1 MDRRS
6 DKTEHVIVLGD
17 FEKKKKYK
25 EQIVQEIIAA
35 ICAMLNSNGG
45 KLAIDIKTDSY
56 ELPVGG
62 SLFSP
67 MSSVIRILEQSI
79 ISIIGQIHTVSNINF
94 QQDKK
99 GLLIFVEKTD
109 SLITTNYNL
118 YLPSQTQV
126 VQVSPLEPKEKVK
139 DNVINRK
146 MVPEPVQIG
155 SHCKIFFRGTICDLC
170 ESKTV
175 QLKHLVAH
183 PTKRTTLADRMI
195 GKGNKLMFYVAAYSN
210 HIGGHMYFGITDEGV
225 VVGEVILNEEG
236 KREITKKVEKTIKK
250 LIWPE
255 HIGKLIQRKHW
266 DIFFEP
272 VVDEDNK
279 PIPSTFVIV
288 IYIAP
293 CLGGV
298 FTEEPECYEMVD
310 GKVRKMSFLT
320 WKKRM
325 LVSGCSCSGEE
336 IPRPIQRITW
346 SSPEA
351 RRSFTVGGEKLR
363 TFISNGDWDAILK
376 ECEGLLKKSQLR
388 EIKLLILSKRITAS
402 YRRGQFQR
410 AQDLLEEYEK
420 ILPKAKDRMIFE
432 VMKLF
437 LEAALKRATGDLEA
451 LKEPLRAALSMTE
464 LIEPGLVS
472 AIVYVFA
479 ATVTDLVDSED
490 TGRGFSP
497 EFLSIRALEHL
508 HCVPDSSDGLLA
520 MEQKARLT
528 LATYYLGCNINGQQ
542 IKDDV
547 NVTELDKAAT
557 SIRAVHQR
565 ADQAIPLTKYHEVQL
580 DLVLSIY
587 NYRRSQLIPDEKVR
601 YLRVAFNHAEKGEHL
616 AKALGFIE
624 IVEWSKTHKAF
635 CTEKLLRAK
644 CKAKCKTV

>member
-62 SLFSP
+62 SLFSL

-79 ISIIGQIHTVSNINF
+79 ISVIGQIHTISNINF

-126 VQVSPLEPKEKVK
+126 VQVSPWEPKEKVK

-155 SHCKIFFRGTICDLC
+155 SHCKIFSKGTICDLS

-175 QLKHLVAH
+175 QLKHLEAH

-255 HIGKLIQRKHW
+255 HFGKPIRRKHW

-298 FTEEPECYEMVD
+298 FTEEPECYEMAE
-310 GKVRKMSFLT
+310 GKVRKMSFFT
-320 WKKRM
+320 WRERM
-325 LVSGCSCSGEE
+325 LLPGWSCSGEE
-336 IPRPIQRITW
+336 IPPSIQRITW
-346 SSPEA
+346 SSAVA
-351 RRSFTVGGEKLR
+351 RESFTFGGEKLR
-363 TFISNGDWDAILK
+363 TLISNGHWDATLK
-376 ECEGLLKKSQLR
+376 TCEVLCKNPQSCEML
-388 EIKLLILSKRITAS
+388 LLILSKKITAFN
-402 YRRGQFQR
+402 RRGQFKK
-410 AQDLLEEYEK
+410 AHDLLEEYER
-420 ILPKAKDRMIFE
+420 ILPQAKDRFIFE
-432 VMKLF
+432 VLKLY
-437 LEAALKRATGDLEA
+437 LGAALERATGDLRA
-451 LKEPLRAALSMTE
+451 LKELLSAALSMAE
-464 LIEPGLVS
+464 QIEPGLVT

-479 ATVTDLVDSED
+479 ATVTDLVYSED
-490 TGRGFSP
+490 LEKKFSP
-497 EFLSIRALEHL
+497 GFLSRRALEHL
-508 HCVPDSSDGLLA
+508 RYVSDSCEVRSD
-520 MEQKARLT
+520 MEQKAYMI
-528 LATYYLGCNINGQQ
+528 LASFHLGYNINGQR
-542 IKDDV
+542 IKDNINISDLEKAKGS
-547 NVTELDKAAT
+547 VTA
-557 SIRAVHQR
+557 INQR
-565 ADQAIPLTKYHEVQL
+565 ADEASCRTKYHDVQFN
-580 DLVLSIY
+580 LVLSIY
-587 NYRRSQLIPDEKVR
+587 KFRKSQFSPNERVR
-601 YLRVAFNHAEKGEHL
+601 FLRNAYDHAEKAGRIANDSQFTEM
-616 AKALGFIE
+616 F
-624 IVEWSKTHKAF
+624 EWSKAVKAF
-635 CTEKLLRAK
+635 CTEQLLRAK
-644 CKAKCKTV
+644 LEKD

>member
-6 DKTEHVIVLGD
+6 DETKHVIVLGD
-17 FEKKKKYK
+17 FEKKKTYK

-45 KLAIDIKTDSY
+45 KLMIDIETDSY

-62 SLFSP
+62 SLFSQ

-94 QQDKK
+94 QQDKE
-99 GLLIFVEKTD
+99 GLLIFVKKSD
-109 SLITTNYNL
+109 FLITTNYNL

-126 VQVSPLEPKEKVK
+126 VQVSSLEPKEKVK

-155 SHCKIFFRGTICDLC
+155 SHCKIFFRGTICDLP

-255 HIGKLIQRKHW
+255 DFGKPIRGKQW

-298 FTEEPECYEMVD
+298 FTEEPECYEMVE
-310 GKVRKMSFLT
+310 GKVRKMSFFT
-320 WKKRM
+320 WRERM
-325 LVSGCSCSGEE
+325 LLSGWSCSGEE
-336 IPRPIQRITW
+336 IPPSIQRITW
-346 SSPEA
+346 SSAVA
-351 RRSFTVGGEKLR
+351 RESFTFGGEKLR
-363 TFISNGDWDAILK
+363 TLISNGHWDATLK
-376 ECEGLLKKSQLR
+376 TCEVLCKNPQSCEML
-388 EIKLLILSKRITAS
+388 LLILSKKITAFN
-402 YRRGQFQR
+402 RRGQFKK
-410 AQDLLEEYEK
+410 AHDLLEEYER
-420 ILPKAKDRMIFE
+420 ILPQAKDRFIFE
-432 VMKLF
+432 VLKLY
-437 LEAALKRATGDLEA
+437 LEAALKRATGDSRA
-451 LKEPLRAALSMTE
+451 LKELLSAALSMAE
-464 LIEPGLVS
+464 QIEPGLVT

-479 ATVTDLVDSED
+479 ATVTDLVYSED
-490 TGRGFSP
+490 LEKKFSP
-497 EFLSIRALEHL
+497 GFLSRRALEHL
-508 HCVPDSSDGLLA
+508 RCVADSCEVRSD
-520 MEQKARLT
+520 MEQNAYMI
-528 LATYYLGCNINGQQ
+528 LASFHLGCNINGQR
-542 IKDDV
+542 IKDNINISDLEKAKAS
-547 NVTELDKAAT
+547 VTAMN
-557 SIRAVHQR
+557 QR
-565 ADQAIPLTKYHEVQL
+565 ADEASPRTKYHDVQFN
-580 DLVLSIY
+580 LVLSY
-587 NYRRSQLIPDEKVR
+587 FKFRKSQFSADERVR
-601 YLRVAFNHAEKGEHL
+601 LLRNAYKHAEKAGRIANDSQFTEMS
-616 AKALGFIE
+616 
-624 IVEWSKTHKAF
+624 EWSKALSTLVRFQMYAF
-635 CTEKLLRAK
+635 L
-644 CKAKCKTV
+644 

>member
-1 MDRRS
+1 MDRHIDETRHIIFLS
-6 DKTEHVIVLGD
+6 E
-17 FEKKKKYK
+17 FEKNKRYK
-25 EQIVQEIIAA
+25 EEIIHEIIAA

-45 KLAIDIKTDSY
+45 KVVIDIETDSN
-56 ELPVGG
+56 ETPVEDAPFSQI
-62 SLFSP
+62 SL
-67 MSSVIRILEQSI
+67 VTRILEQSM
-79 ISIIGQIHTVSNINF
+79 ISIIGKIQSVSNIDF
-94 QQDKK
+94 QENKE
-99 GLLIFVEKTD
+99 GLLIFVKKTD

-126 VQVSPLEPKEKVK
+126 LQVSPLEPKIKVK
-139 DNVINRK
+139 DDIMNRK
-146 MVPEPVQIG
+146 VVVEPVQIG
-155 SHCKIFFRGTICDLC
+155 SHCQIFSKDAICGFR
-170 ESKTV
+170 ESKML
-175 QLKHLVAH
+175 QLKHLEAQR
-183 PTKRTTLADRMI
+183 TKRTTLADRI
-195 GKGNKLMFYVAAYSN
+195 VGKGNKLALYVSAFAN
-210 HIGGHMYFGITDEGV
+210 KNGGHIYHGITDDSK
-225 VVGEVILNEEG
+225 VVGEVIKNEKD
-236 KREITKKVEKTIKK
+236 KREITKKVEKVIKK
-250 LIWPE
+250 MIWPE
-255 HIGKLIQRKHW
+255 DIGQPKQGEHW

-272 VVDEDNK
+272 VLDEDNK

-288 IYIAP
+288 IYVAA
-293 CLGGV
+293 CVGGV
-298 FTEEPECYEMVD
+298 FTEEPECYEMVK
-310 GKVRKMSFLT
+310 GNVKKMSFIT
-320 WKKRM
+320 WKEKM
-325 LVSGCSCSGEE
+325 LESGWSFSGEE
-336 IPRPIQRITW
+336 IPRSIQRITW

-351 RRSFTVGGEKLR
+351 RRSFTVGGETLR
-363 TFISNGDWDAILK
+363 TLISNGDWDAILK

-388 EIKLLILSKRITAS
+388 GIKLLILSKRITAS
-402 YRRGQFQR
+402 YRRGQFQK
-410 AQDLLEEYEK
+410 AQNLLEEYGK

-565 ADQAIPLTKYHEVQL
+565 ADQASPLTKYHEVQL

-587 NYRRSQLIPDEKVR
+587 NYRRSQLIPDEKVH

-644 CKAKCKTV
+644 CKTV